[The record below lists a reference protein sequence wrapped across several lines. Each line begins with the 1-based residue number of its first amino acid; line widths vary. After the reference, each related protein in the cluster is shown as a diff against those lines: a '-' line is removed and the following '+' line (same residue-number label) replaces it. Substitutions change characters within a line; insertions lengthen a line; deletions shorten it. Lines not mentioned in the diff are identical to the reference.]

1 MKWRR
6 GPRPARRK
14 RSGIGRL
21 FRWLFHTIIAFIIL
35 SLLWVLLY
43 KFVPPPITI
52 TQIGDFVSGQG
63 VDSDW
68 MSIQDMDRNMVRAAI
83 AGEDG
88 KFCLHHGFDADAM
101 VKAMERNARGGSII
115 RGGSTISQ
123 QTAKNAFL
131 WQGGGYVRKGLE
143 AWFTL
148 LIEQMWGKRRIME
161 VYLNIAETGL
171 GTYGANAGSQRYFHH
186 DASTLSSLEAARIAA
201 ILPLPKKRGAVAP
214 RGFTLRYG
222 NMIAARMGVVGR
234 GGLDSCVYKGV
245 RANVTP
251 EQPLPKAAPRRQAPA
266 PVPTEPVPQVVPGE
280 EYEQP
285 AAPPASQ
292 LPAESQPPPPAEA
305 PQPST

>member
-1 MKWRR
+1 MRR

-14 RSGIGRL
+14 RSAIGRL
-21 FRWLFHTIIAFIIL
+21 LRWLFHGTVAFIIL

-52 TQIGDFVSGQG
+52 TQIGDLVSGQG

-88 KFCLHHGFDADAM
+88 KFCLHHGFDADAI

-143 AWFTL
+143 AWFTF
-148 LIEQMWGKRRIME
+148 LIERMWGKRRIME

-186 DASTLSSLEAARIAA
+186 DASTLSRLEAARIAA

-245 RANVTP
+245 RANEPLEPVPPKTP
-251 EQPLPKAAPRRQAPA
+251 SPRKQV
-266 PVPTEPVPQVVPGE
+266 PVPTEEVPQVVPGQ

-285 AAPPASQ
+285 AAPSASQ
-292 LPAESQPPPPAEA
+292 PPAETQPPPPAEA
-305 PQPST
+305 NQPST